1 MGIRYNRD
9 SRRAT
14 NGPMIFFTDP
24 SAEIDLRDEIR
35 GAISSQLSF
44 YAYRRPGDMMISYG
58 SSEGFVEGIGIPGF
72 AIAPFNPNLPAITIP
87 WRPIK
92 SAYSG
97 KPYDCRFPAKS
108 TTFHEYASEI
118 ESIRSMLKTQGGG
131 KTVASRVICKD
142 GKIDV
147 GATFS
152 ELCRRYPDAFVFTF
166 STPLTGCW
174 IGATPELLLNG
185 APGKLSTMA
194 LAGTRKAGDSG
205 EWDIKNSEEQQMVA
219 DYIVKCLKSHGL
231 ETYTGEKYNR
241 QAGDIEH
248 ICTPI
253 SAFPSEIF
261 DESCLISLLKELS
274 PTPAVCGLP
283 KKESLKLILE
293 KETHERGCY
302 GGFCGPFSSLTDFSF
317 HVVLRCALIEDSRY
331 ALFAGG
337 GITMRSAAE
346 DEWNE
351 TEMKAGTL
359 MQTIVPD

>member
-72 AIAPFNPNLPAITIP
+72 VISPFNPALPAITIP
-87 WRPIK
+87 WRPVK
-92 SAYSG
+92 SDFAG
-97 KPYDCRFPAKS
+97 KYCSYRFPAQS
-108 TTFHEYASEI
+108 TGFDEYASEI
-118 ESIRSMLKTQGGG
+118 DSIQSMLKKLGGG
-131 KTVASRVICKD
+131 KTVASRVICED
-142 GKIDV
+142 GRIDV

-185 APGKLSTMA
+185 APGKLFTMA
-194 LAGTRKAGDSG
+194 LAGTRKAGDS
-205 EWDIKNSEEQQMVA
+205 EDWDIKNSEEQQMVS
-219 DYIVKCLKSHGL
+219 DYIVGCMKSHGL
-231 ETYTGEKYNR
+231 ETSIGEKYNR
-241 QAGDIEH
+241 RAGDIEH
-248 ICTPI
+248 ICTPV
-253 SAFPSEIF
+253 SAVPSETF
-261 DESCLISLLKELS
+261 DAAKLKSLLEDLA

-283 KKESLKLILE
+283 KKESLELILE
-293 KETHERGCY
+293 KEAHDRGCY

-317 HVVLRCALIEDSRY
+317 HVILRCGMIEDTRY

-337 GITMRSAAE
+337 GITLRSAAE

-351 TEMKAGTL
+351 TEMKARTL